1 MEQNDLAHLVCGNFQ
16 HHQSLEDM
24 YKVLFNK
31 IGSME
36 TRLYNLVSSGTEED
50 LTVLGPYFARNIL
63 ETTCSILIGRID
75 PYRLIYVQK
84 VQSLE
89 FSINSKSKSAI
100 SWAGDVFGKDKNS
113 KNKLWDSEKEYNSD
127 GRAMLSLQYGEIYW
141 NPAYKKLIDDTDYL
155 TDASLENYRMR
166 IESPENFIKYL
177 RSECSSLY
185 SSLSKG
191 VHSELVMDS
200 AIIYDK
206 STVIDLIYRTFKMCS
221 TLGMVSHYIDLSI
234 CTIDKN
240 TAFEYYRKI
249 YDWSEEEDE

>member
-31 IGSME
+31 ISSME

-177 RSECSSLY
+177 RSECSS
-185 SSLSKG
+185 
-191 VHSELVMDS
+191 
-200 AIIYDK
+200 
-206 STVIDLIYRTFKMCS
+206 
-221 TLGMVSHYIDLSI
+221 
-234 CTIDKN
+234 
-240 TAFEYYRKI
+240 
-249 YDWSEEEDE
+249 

>member
-1 MEQNDLAHLVCGNFQ
+1 
-16 HHQSLEDM
+16 
-24 YKVLFNK
+24 
-31 IGSME
+31 
-36 TRLYNLVSSGTEED
+36 
-50 LTVLGPYFARNIL
+50 
-63 ETTCSILIGRID
+63 
-75 PYRLIYVQK
+75 
-84 VQSLE
+84 
-89 FSINSKSKSAI
+89 
-100 SWAGDVFGKDKNS
+100 
-113 KNKLWDSEKEYNSD
+113 
-127 GRAMLSLQYGEIYW
+127 
-141 NPAYKKLIDDTDYL
+141 
-155 TDASLENYRMR
+155 MR

-234 CTIDKN
+234 CTLDKN

-249 YDWSEEEDE
+249 YDWSEEDMALLSMDKIKHRFFVRLHAADKDKAADIFDVKEEISAQVSGEYAFITGSMTEKSIADAETKVNVINRIRIEQ